1 MIFGN
6 SKREQEVLEQIKLGY
21 AVLNNPKVKFAW
33 LPVQIKTIEKG
44 QGHIDDG
51 KWIWFEKYISYKDRF
66 VIGYYY
72 KGSDGYDGEIYA
84 IRKITRRGFF
94 DDQKTYV
101 VKYDKDFENDKF
113 TLLGFYKTK
122 KLVEDY
128 IRNLERWFCNEQ

>member
-1 MIFGN
+1 MIFGK
-6 SKREQEVLEQIKLGY
+6 SKRERELLEQIKLGY

-33 LPVQIKTIEKG
+33 LPVQIKAIEKE
-44 QGHIDDG
+44 HIVNG
-51 KWIWFEKYISYKDRF
+51 KWIWLEKYISYKDRF

-72 KGSDGYDGEIYA
+72 QGYDGYDGEIYA

-94 DDQKTYV
+94 DYQKTYV

-122 KLVEDY
+122 KLVEEY
-128 IRNLERWFCNEQ
+128 IRKLEREFVGGL

>member
-33 LPVQIKTIEKG
+33 LPVQIKAIKE
-44 QGHIDDG
+44 HIDEG
-51 KWIWFEKYISYKDRF
+51 RWIWFEKYISYKDRF
-66 VIGYYY
+66 KFIYNYGRY
-72 KGSDGYDGEIYA
+72 GEIYA

-94 DDQKTYV
+94 DDQKPYV

-113 TLLGFYKTK
+113 NLLGFCQTK
-122 KLVEDY
+122 KLVEEY
-128 IRNLERWFCNEQ
+128 IRKLERGFCND

>member
-33 LPVQIKTIEKG
+33 LPVQIKTIKKG
-44 QGHIDDG
+44 QDNG
-51 KWIWFEKYISYKDRF
+51 KWIWFEKYISYKDKF
-66 VIGYYY
+66 AIGYYY
-72 KGSDGYDGEIYA
+72 NGSDGYGEIYA
-84 IRKITRRGFF
+84 IRKITRLGCF

-101 VKYDKDFENDKF
+101 VKYDKDFESDKF
-113 TLLGFYKTK
+113 TLLGFCQTK

-128 IRNLERWFCNEQ
+128 IRKLERWFCNEQ